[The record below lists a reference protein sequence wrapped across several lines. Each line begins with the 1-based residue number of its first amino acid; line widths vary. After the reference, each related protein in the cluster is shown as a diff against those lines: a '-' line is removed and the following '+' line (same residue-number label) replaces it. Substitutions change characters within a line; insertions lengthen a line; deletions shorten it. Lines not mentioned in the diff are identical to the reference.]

1 MYGHYYLSRVM
12 HISLLTTL
20 MQQGMVL
27 TMTTTGYVPGL
38 IPMVTMALLVVP
50 MEDVHGLRL
59 SGL

>member
-1 MYGHYYLSRVM
+1 M

>member
-27 TMTTTGYVPGL
+27 TMTTTGYVTGL
-38 IPMVTMALLVVP
+38 IPMVTM
-50 MEDVHGLRL
+50 EDVHGMRL
-59 SGL
+59 SGI